1 MSTDE
6 EKKYGKWGLLLYSS
20 LRGDSHDGRHF
31 CPERGLSCWLDSFM
45 GTTWSCHKHRK
56 KTKKYTNTVTITCH
70 LPPRTIPDW
79 RRSNRV
85 LIRGLDAAALH
96 CIQRAH
102 CPALNSNAVH
112 GWHGIKVTES
122 INMYSK
128 YSALRR
134 TANDARLI
142 LHIQTINHSHWTVA
156 ASDLTTHVTPLNCL
170 SQRTCVCVDVRVN
183 MCVDVRVNVCV
194 D

>member
-1 MSTDE
+1 MRRKNMESEACFYTLPSE
-6 EKKYGKWGLLLYSS
+6 GTVMMAGIYARREGCHAGLTLSWGP
-20 LRGDSHDGRHF
+20 
-31 CPERGLSCWLDSFM
+31 PEVVTSI
-45 GTTWSCHKHRK
+45 RK
-56 KTKKYTNTVTITCH
+56 KTKRYTNTVTITCH